1 MEGSPSNRRR
11 ANGDAAPMLPARAE
25 RRGANLALGTTPPL
39 RTGSAEPSRH
49 RPSWPMR
56 HLLRWWAEQEINAI
70 VSLVG

>member
-39 RTGSAEPSRH
+39 RTGSAEPIQH

-56 HLLRWWAEQEINAI
+56 HALRWWAEQEINAI